1 MPQRDQIASGMSGP
15 SRPPAGRGP
24 LSVRRAV
31 GASFE
36 RFSGLY
42 LWALFILI
50 FGIWVPQLFLTA
62 ATVQSIASSQAVP
75 AILAIAVL
83 VPLCAGVFDLS
94 VGAST
99 NLCAILAVVLQ
110 TNDHVGMWASI
121 LITVLV
127 GCVIGAVN
135 GFLVVKMH
143 IDSFIVTLGTSVVLT
158 AVQGI
163 ISDETQPSPAQGQTW
178 LALTQHQVFGF
189 QVVIVYV
196 VVLALVVW
204 WMLDHTP
211 AGRYIYA
218 IGGNAEAARLSGV
231 NVGKWRWITLLISGA
246 LCGLAGVLYGSQNGP
261 SLTFGSALLLPAFA
275 AVFLGSTQVR
285 PGRTNIWGTMI
296 AVFLLATGVEGLELV
311 TGVQWLNDMFSGIA
325 LIVAVGFAVWRQR
338 RGQQRRQ
345 TAQTTRIP
353 QPPPGP
359 APAVNESLLITEK
372 GSAS

>member
-1 MPQRDQIASGMSGP
+1 MSQLKQIASDVNVP
-15 SRPPAGRGP
+15 VRPQAGRGP
-24 LSVRRAV
+24 ISMQRAV

-50 FGIWVPQLFLTA
+50 FGIWVPQLFLTT
-62 ATVQSIASSQAVP
+62 ATVQSIASSQAIP

-83 VPLCAGVFDLS
+83 IPLCAGVFDLS

-99 NLCAILAVVLQ
+99 NLCAILVVVLQ
-110 TNDHVGMWASI
+110 TTDHVGMWESI
-121 LITVLV
+121 VITVAA

-135 GFLVVKMH
+135 GFLVTKLH

-163 ISDETQPSPAQGQTW
+163 VSAETQPSPAQGRTW
-178 LALTQHQVFGF
+178 LALTQHQLFGF

-231 NVGKWRWITLLISGA
+231 RVGKWRWLTLVISGG
-246 LCGLAGVLYGSQNGP
+246 LCGLAGVLYGSLNGP

-275 AVFLGSTQVR
+275 AVFLGSTQIR

-311 TGVQWLNDMFSGIA
+311 TGVQWLNDMFSGVA

-338 RGQQRRQ
+338 RGQQRRRSTRSTPSPG
-345 TAQTTRIP
+345 TAPAQDQETP
-353 QPPPGP
+353 ALPGP
-359 APAVNESLLITEK
+359 VRQ
-372 GSAS
+372 

>member
-1 MPQRDQIASGMSGP
+1 MPQRTQIASGMSGS
-15 SRPPAGRGP
+15 SRWQAGRGP
-24 LSVRRAV
+24 ISVRRAV
-31 GASFE
+31 GVSFE

-50 FGIWVPQLFLTA
+50 FGIWVPQLFLTS

-99 NLCAILAVVLQ
+99 NLCAILVVVLQ
-110 TNDHVGMWASI
+110 TNEHVGLWASI
-121 LITVLV
+121 LITVAA

-163 ISDETQPSPAQGQTW
+163 VSNETQPSPGQSQTW

-196 VVLALVVW
+196 IALALVVW

-231 NVGKWRWITLLISGA
+231 NVGKWRWATLLISGG
-246 LCGLAGVLYGSQNGP
+246 LCGLAGVLYGSLNGP
-261 SLTFGSALLLPAFA
+261 SLTFGSSLLLPAFA
-275 AVFLGSTQVR
+275 AVFLGSTQIR

-311 TGVQWLNDMFSGIA
+311 TGVQWLNDMFSGVA

-345 TAQTTRIP
+345 TGQTARIP
-353 QPPPGP
+353 PPPPGP
-359 APAVNESLLITEK
+359 APAANESLLITEK
-372 GSAS
+372 GTAS